1 MCYRK
6 AVKRKNN
13 VSTNTLSHQFLKICC
28 GPDAVNS
35 CPANPYNAHS
45 SDSIQEYVDFARK
58 ICHGDGDPRE
68 AKEQGAWALFMDF
81 LCNVRIG
88 GTVYAYG
95 RSHDGEGFLLAALV
109 RRLQN
114 LHVQHLEGE
123 IKDEVAMID
132 KRQTLVTPGG
142 H

>member
-1 MCYRK
+1 MATGIREKPRSKVHGRC
-6 AVKRKNN
+6 
-13 VSTNTLSHQFLKICC
+13 SWT
-28 GPDAVNS
+28 S
-35 CPANPYNAHS
+35 CAT
-45 SDSIQEYVDFARK
+45 FASEGR
-58 ICHGDGDPRE
+58 C
-68 AKEQGAWALFMDF
+68 
-81 LCNVRIG
+81 
-88 GTVYAYG
+88 TYG